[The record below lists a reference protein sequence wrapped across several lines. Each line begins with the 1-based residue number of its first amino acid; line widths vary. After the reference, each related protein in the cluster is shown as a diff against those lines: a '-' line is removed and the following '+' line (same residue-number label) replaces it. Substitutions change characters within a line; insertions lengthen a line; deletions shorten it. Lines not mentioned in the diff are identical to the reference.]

1 MVVSKDQTL
10 ARNEQEYRKD
20 KYIEMLHG
28 GAKIWILFSSS
39 KTTFYERAQ
48 WVRKILFLPQE
59 NKMHIFNPPCNVLFI
74 I

>member
-28 GAKIWILFSSS
+28 GAKI
-39 KTTFYERAQ
+39 
-48 WVRKILFLPQE
+48 
-59 NKMHIFNPPCNVLFI
+59 
-74 I
+74 